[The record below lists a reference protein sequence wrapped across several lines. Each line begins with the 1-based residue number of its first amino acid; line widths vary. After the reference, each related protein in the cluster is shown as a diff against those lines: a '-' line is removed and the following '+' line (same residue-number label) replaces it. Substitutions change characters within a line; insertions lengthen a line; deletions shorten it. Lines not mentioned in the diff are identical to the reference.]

1 MIFILTPCIFII
13 GFYAGYTLN
22 SYVRRPKSQYTNSR
36 VRSPDTS
43 AREYLATAVGGF
55 CGGVALGLIWLIFLR
70 R

>member
-1 MIFILTPCIFII
+1 MIFILTLCIFIV

-22 SYVRRPKSQYTNSR
+22 SCVRRPKSQYTNSR
-36 VRSPDTS
+36 VRPPDTS

-55 CGGVALGLIWLIFLR
+55 CGGVALGLIWFIFLR

>member
-1 MIFILTPCIFII
+1 MIFIFTLCIFIV

-22 SYVRRPKSQYTNSR
+22 SYVRRSKSQYTDSR
-36 VRSPDTS
+36 VAGQDTL

-55 CGGVALGLIWLIFLR
+55 CGGVALGLIWFILFR